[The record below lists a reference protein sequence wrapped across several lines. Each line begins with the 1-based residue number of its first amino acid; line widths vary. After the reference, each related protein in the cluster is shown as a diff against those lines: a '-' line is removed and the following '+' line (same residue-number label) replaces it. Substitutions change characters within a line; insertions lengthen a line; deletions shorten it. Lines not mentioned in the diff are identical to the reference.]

1 LLINSTVAQLIKMI
15 QAVKKDEMTPSLQKQ
30 FFDESEN
37 PLKTKQ

>member
-1 LLINSTVAQLIKMI
+1 MKKMI
-15 QAVKKDEMTPSLQKQ
+15 QAVKKDQTVPALQKQ